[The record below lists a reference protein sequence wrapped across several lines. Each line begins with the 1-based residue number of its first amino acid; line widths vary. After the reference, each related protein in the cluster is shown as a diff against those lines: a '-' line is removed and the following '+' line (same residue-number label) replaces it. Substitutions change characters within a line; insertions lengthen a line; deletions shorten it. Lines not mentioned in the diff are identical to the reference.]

1 MQSYVTAT
9 SGLERRTLL
18 LGAPASVGTY
28 PVTLQI
34 ARSSHEP
41 TNVTLFSL
49 EVTTDERAIGR
60 TAGELAT
67 AAGPADAAFRVAWL
81 REQLVPR
88 LGIVPFHELV
98 QRLARAVQRR
108 AASAGRYIERFRWNA
123 RLAAREDLPQAVRD
137 AELVATRRLVSTCPP
152 AGAGDGS
159 QRILCLGR
167 TIDELRRLG
176 YLRTLARV
184 PELRAELDAS
194 ASKLETLSSN
204 ARYRTLVG
212 LVLADP
218 SNLVW
223 ERALLSARAA
233 VAAAGDFP
241 RL

>member
-1 MQSYVTAT
+1 MRITTAH
-9 SGLERRTLL
+9 SLAMYGSFC
-18 LGAPASVGTY
+18 PAA
-28 PVTLQI
+28 
-34 ARSSHEP
+34 ARM
-41 TNVTLFSL
+41 
-49 EVTTDERAIGR
+49 
-60 TAGELAT
+60 LAT
-67 AAGPADAAFRVAWL
+67 LGDGWM

-88 LGIVPFHELV
+88 LGIVQFHKLLH
-98 QRLARAVQRR
+98 RLAHAVQKR
-108 AASAGRYIERFRWNA
+108 AASAGRYIERFRRNA
-123 RLAAREDLPQAVRD
+123 RLATRENLPRAVRD

-184 PELRAELDAS
+184 PELRAELDAA

-241 RL
+241 EL